1 VVELSGKIR
10 EALEEPNFWHL
21 ATVNPDGS
29 PQATTMWVDVRDGHI
44 LLNSALG
51 RKKPRN
57 LERDPR
63 IALSFFR
70 PDRPYN
76 SIAIQG
82 RVVDSYVGEEAEA
95 DIDRLAKKYLGE
107 DVYPWRKP
115 GERRITYLVEPT
127 HVYHQDA

>member
-1 VVELSGKIR
+1 MAELSGKIR
-10 EALEEPNFWHL
+10 EALEGPNFWHL
-21 ATVNPDGS
+21 ATINPDGS
-29 PQATTMWVDVRDGHI
+29 PQATTMWVDMRDGHI

-63 IALSFFR
+63 IALSFAR
-70 PDRPYN
+70 PDNPYN
-76 SIAIQG
+76 SISIQG
-82 RVVDSYVGEEAEA
+82 RVVDSYVGDEAEA
-95 DIDRLAKKYLGE
+95 DIDRLAKKYLGQ

-115 GERRITYLVEPT
+115 DERRITYVVEPT

>member
-1 VVELSGKIR
+1 MQELSGKIR
-10 EALEEPNFWHL
+10 EALEGPNFWHL

-29 PQATTMWVDVRDGHI
+29 PQASTMWVDVRDGHI

-63 IALSFFR
+63 IALSYFR
-70 PDRPYN
+70 PDSPYN
-76 SIAIQG
+76 SISIQG

-95 DIDRLAKKYLGE
+95 DINRLAKKYIGK

-115 GERRITYLVEPT
+115 GERRISYLVEPT